1 MSRGTD
7 KVMKPDEQD
16 SVMWHSDGERK
27 IFGNGLIQ
35 LVLGA
40 VILWVGQTTFEHAGM
55 LASIQN
61 QVTSLSEHDDKLS
74 LQYNR
79 ALQQLTERT
88 KSRFTR
94 EDAEKLN
101 QKLESLSVA
110 VNDLK
115 IQVHG
120 LKMHDHSRRQIAALE
135 VELQQLRAQLSRD
148 MAATGYPTAKI
159 RAAELPTVHH
169 PVGQQVYR

>member
-1 MSRGTD
+1 MFETNGDRRI
-7 KVMKPDEQD
+7 V
-16 SVMWHSDGERK
+16 
-27 IFGNGLIQ
+27 GNGLIQ

-40 VILWVGQTTFEHAGM
+40 LILWVGQTTFEHAGM
-55 LASIQN
+55 LAGIQN
-61 QVTSLSEHDDKLS
+61 QVASLTEHDDKLS
-74 LQYNR
+74 IQYNG
-79 ALQQLTERT
+79 ALQQLSERT

-101 QKLESLSVA
+101 QKLESLAVA

-120 LKMHDHSRRQIAALE
+120 LKMHDHSRREIAELE
-135 VELQQLRAQLSRD
+135 VELQQLRAQLARPL
-148 MAATGYPTAKI
+148 ATNSMNYPTARI
-159 RAAELPTVHH
+159 RAAELPTVHQ